1 VKRNHTRDLWTGGIS
16 FYLDGV
22 SFYHKFNPMWRKP
35 SEGLSQYCTAKGAHV
50 GSGGRVVKFMVAI
63 SYEEGVVM
71 YEEYEHLN
79 GEFFKDF
86 VLEHFPKTFRKSR
99 KGRERRFLQ
108 DRDPSQNSVKA
119 KAALSTVKAVKFD
132 IPPRSPDLNPIEN
145 LFHIVKEDLRL
156 NAIEKDITY
165 ETKSEF
171 AQRVKIIFLSTDREV
186 VDRIILSMNKRI
198 DEVIRNK
205 GRRLKY

>member
-1 VKRNHTRDLWTGGIS
+1 
-16 FYLDGV
+16 
-22 SFYHKFNPMWRKP
+22 M
-35 SEGLSQYCTAKGAHV
+35 
-50 GSGGRVVKFMVAI
+50 
-63 SYEEGVVM
+63 
-71 YEEYEHLN
+71 
-79 GEFFKDF
+79 
-86 VLEHFPKTFRKSR
+86 
-99 KGRERRFLQ
+99 
-108 DRDPSQNSVKA
+108 
-119 KAALSTVKAVKFD
+119 
-132 IPPRSPDLNPIEN
+132 
-145 LFHIVKEDLRL
+145 FHIVKEDLRL